1 MMQVLILNLLA
12 MKKIPYLLL
21 SGLGLLACQESTVP
35 KNDERVIA
43 YKETVTLAESPKA
56 TLTFA
61 EVLDSRCPTGAQ
73 CVWAGNA
80 TVSLALTSGISAG
93 NEPEV
98 VSLCLGDCRTIY
110 ATNSVR
116 TADTLNYTLGGQSYR
131 FILKA
136 VNPTPQAGR
145 ETPKTEYTIRLGI
158 EKM

>member
-1 MMQVLILNLLA
+1 
-12 MKKIPYLLL
+12 MKKLPYLLL
-21 SGLGLLACQESTVP
+21 MALALLACQESTVP

-61 EVLDSRCPTGAQ
+61 EVLDSRCPTGVQ

-80 TVSLALTSGISAG
+80 TVSLALTSGISAS

-98 VSLCLGDCRTIY
+98 VSLCLGDCRTLY
-110 ATNSVR
+110 ATQPQR

-136 VNPTPQAGR
+136 VNPTQVAGQ
-145 ETPKTEYTIRLGI
+145 EKPKTAYSIRLGI